1 MVQLLVNQTVSQG
14 SGGVRINLKL
24 TGQDKNCRNDKLFE
38 TGLSNS
44 QRNIRSLEENRAISK
59 LAYFLVLEILRRTP
73 ATGVLEGKLIT
84 RLVNDAGAFMKEGDK
99 IIINMTIRS
108 HQTGLLLPR
117 EGIFVG
123 AIENNIGRKLLLV
136 DFGEAGKEY
145 VFDHEVEAQM
155 AN

>member
-1 MVQLLVNQTVSQG
+1 M
-14 SGGVRINLKL
+14 
-24 TGQDKNCRNDKLFE
+24 
-38 TGLSNS
+38 
-44 QRNIRSLEENRAISK
+44 NIRSVEENRAISN
-59 LAYFLVLEILRRTP
+59 LAYFLVLEILRRTS

-84 RLVNDAGAFMKEGDK
+84 KLVNDGGAFMKEGDK

-123 AIENNIGRKLLLV
+123 AIENIGRTLLLV

-145 VFDHEVEAQM
+145 VFDHEVETQM